1 MMTLRLN
8 DTKKENLTNNIQ
20 NNINSYKYQILILEN
35 LKLLTK
41 KDGSDFQN
49 INKCFDIESLKQFL
63 ENKGY
68 SVQWLYLH
76 VSDYDFEIHFKINGT
91 DATAYIKRRIYT
103 DEITQDQLKEIDSS
117 RVLGGGWIRKH
128 YYLNSTKEIENKIQ
142 ETITKLNGYLE
153 REQQKLAN
161 TTKLFKVVAKFT
173 KDINELMENGS
184 EFYLSEIQ
192 DLIGY

>member
-8 DTKKENLTNNIQ
+8 DTKKKNLTNNIQ

-41 KDGSDFQN
+41 KDGTDFQN

-63 ENKGY
+63 ENNGY
-68 SVQWLYLH
+68 SVQWLYLN
-76 VSDYDFEIHFKINGT
+76 VTDYDFQIEFKINDT
-91 DATAYIKRRIYT
+91 RSTAYITRRIYT
-103 DEITQDQLKEIDSS
+103 DEITNEQLKEIDSS
-117 RVLGGGWIRKH
+117 RILGGGWIRQR
-128 YYLNSTKEIENKIQ
+128 YYLNSTKEIQNKIQ
-142 ETITKLNGYLE
+142 ETITKLNGFLE

-161 TTKLFKVVAKFT
+161 TTKLFKVVEKFT

>member
-8 DTKKENLTNNIQ
+8 DTKKENLKNNIQ

-41 KDGSDFQN
+41 KDGTDFQN

-68 SVQWLYLH
+68 SVQWLYLNIT
-76 VSDYDFEIHFKINGT
+76 DYDYQIEFKINDT
-91 DATAYIKRRIYT
+91 RSTAYIKRRIYT
-103 DEITQDQLKEIDSS
+103 DEITNEQLKEIDPS
-117 RVLGGGWIRKH
+117 RVLGGGWLRKH
-128 YYLNSTKEIENKIQ
+128 YYLNSTKEIKNIIQ
-142 ETITKLNGYLE
+142 ETITKLNGFLE
-153 REQQKLAN
+153 REQQKLSK
-161 TTKLFKVVAKFT
+161 TTKLFKIVEKFT